1 MAKVYQLE
9 PCLSKQAG
17 WPLIGRM
24 TASGAGSRA
33 ADAGILSV
41 VLGCGIM
48 TPDFP
53 KEQRRTEIAVKKA
66 KTATRKAARA
76 TQPPERL
83 RNYELVLIIHPEV
96 AEDKIDTLVKNI
108 SQPIIKQGGEVA
120 EMERW
125 GKRKLAYPIKKT
137 MEGNYLRLVMS
148 AKASA
153 TREMTK
159 KLRISEDVLR
169 HILINLV
176 AD

>member
-1 MAKVYQLE
+1 M
-9 PCLSKQAG
+9 SKQAG
-17 WPLIGRM
+17 WPEPGEKPFPALL
-24 TASGAGSRA
+24 TGAMA
-33 ADAGILSV
+33 AGILSV

-53 KEQRRTEIAVKKA
+53 EEQRRTEIAVKKA
-66 KTATRKAARA
+66 KTAIRKAARA
-76 TQPPERL
+76 AQPPERL
-83 RNYELVLIIHPEV
+83 RNYELVVIIHPEV
-96 AEDKIDTLVKNI
+96 AEDKVDALVKNI
-108 SQPIIKQGGEVA
+108 SQPIIKQGGEVTDV
-120 EMERW
+120 ERW

>member
-1 MAKVYQLE
+1 MAE
-9 PCLSKQAG
+9 
-17 WPLIGRM
+17 
-24 TASGAGSRA
+24 TARKTVSGAANGA
-33 ADAGILSV
+33 VADDILSV

-53 KEQRRTEIAVKKA
+53 EEQRRTEIAVKKA
-66 KTATRKAARA
+66 KTAIRKAARA
-76 TQPPERL
+76 AQPPERL

-108 SQPIIKQGGEVA
+108 SQPIIKHGGEVA
-120 EMERW
+120 EVERW

>member
-1 MAKVYQLE
+1 MAE
-9 PCLSKQAG
+9 
-17 WPLIGRM
+17 
-24 TASGAGSRA
+24 TARKTVSYPVRRA
-33 ADAGILSV
+33 VAVSILSV

-53 KEQRRTEIAVKKA
+53 VEQRRTEIAVKKA
-66 KTATRKAARA
+66 KTAIRKAARA

-96 AEDKIDTLVKNI
+96 TEDKVDTLVKSI
-108 SQPIIKQGGEVA
+108 SQPVIKQGGEVTDV
-120 EMERW
+120 ERW

>member
-1 MAKVYQLE
+1 M
-9 PCLSKQAG
+9 SKQAG
-17 WPLIGRM
+17 WPIPGRM
-24 TASGAGSRA
+24 TASGAGNRA
-33 ADAGILSV
+33 VAAGILSA
-41 VLGCGIM
+41 LIGCGIM

-53 KEQRRTEIAVKKA
+53 EEQRRTEIAVKKV

-108 SQPIIKQGGEVA
+108 SQPIIKQGGEVS
-120 EMERW
+120 EVERW
-125 GKRKLAYPIKKT
+125 GKRKLAYPINKT
-137 MEGNYLRLVMS
+137 TEGNYLRLVMS
-148 AKASA
+148 SRASA

-169 HILINLV
+169 HILISLA

>member
-1 MAKVYQLE
+1 MAE
-9 PCLSKQAG
+9 
-17 WPLIGRM
+17 
-24 TASGAGSRA
+24 TARKTVSGAANGA
-33 ADAGILSV
+33 VADDILSV

-53 KEQRRTEIAVKKA
+53 EEQRRTEIAVKKA
-66 KTATRKAARA
+66 KTAIRKAARA
-76 TQPPERL
+76 AQPPERL
-83 RNYELVLIIHPEV
+83 RNYELVVIIHPEV
-96 AEDKIDTLVKNI
+96 AEDKVDTLVKNI
-108 SQPIIKQGGEVA
+108 SQPIIKHGGEVA
-120 EMERW
+120 EVERW

-169 HILINLV
+169 HILINLA